1 MDMTKIG
8 AFLAQ
13 LRKEQNLTQAEL
25 GEALGVSNK
34 TVSRW
39 ETGSYLP
46 PVEMLQALSE
56 RYGVSI
62 NELLCGERLEEDAYR
77 ERAEETIKAALESSF
92 SYPERLRY
100 FQSKWRKD
108 HLDTVILCALFWA
121 ALLAVLRRRRD
132 PGGAGLRAA
141 LQPDDAIRGSESV
154 RRGQKRSGKA
164 VGIKNR
170 KQKAATAGVS
180 L

>member
-121 ALLAVLRRRRD
+121 ALLAVLRLRGVEVPLIGAVGGILAVLGYVLHYNRMMRYAEAKVFD
-132 PGGAGLRAA
+132 EDKSAPG
-141 LQPDDAIRGSESV
+141 
-154 RRGQKRSGKA
+154 KRSE
-164 VGIKNR
+164 
-170 KQKAATAGVS
+170 
-180 L
+180 

>member
-100 FQSKWRKD
+100 FQSKWRQD
-108 HLDTVILCALFWA
+108 HLDTVIL
-121 ALLAVLRRRRD
+121 
-132 PGGAGLRAA
+132 
-141 LQPDDAIRGSESV
+141 
-154 RRGQKRSGKA
+154 
-164 VGIKNR
+164 
-170 KQKAATAGVS
+170 
-180 L
+180 

>member
-56 RYGVSI
+56 RYGVGVGEAIAARIEQGEKLFADECALS
-62 NELLCGERLEEDAYR
+62 EECFGSFWQSLLD
-77 ERAEETIKAALESSF
+77 ALEDEGIIPWEADTEQFFYALACFRS
-92 SYPERLRY
+92 
-100 FQSKWRKD
+100 WRGGGPGND
-108 HLDTVILCALFWA
+108 HAFLDNYY
-121 ALLAVLRRRRD
+121 ALLNAFHDRWEARH
-132 PGGAGLRAA
+132 PEE
-141 LQPDDAIRGSESV
+141 SEDTSSE
-154 RRGQKRSGKA
+154 RSEADQNAEK
-164 VGIKNR
+164 
-170 KQKAATAGVS
+170 S
-180 L
+180 